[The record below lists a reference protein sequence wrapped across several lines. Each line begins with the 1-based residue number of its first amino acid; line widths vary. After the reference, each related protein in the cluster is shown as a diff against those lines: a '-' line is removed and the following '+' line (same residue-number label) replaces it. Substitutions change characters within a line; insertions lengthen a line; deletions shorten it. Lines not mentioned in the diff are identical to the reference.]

1 VILKGLKS
9 TALIIIT
16 ENKMNFQALPPLSA
30 TIEIWS
36 GGGFMVSFL
45 KKIVW
50 IERLNIFYLGDF
62 DVHGFLT
69 LHQIRSY
76 HPQVKSIMMDFNT
89 FNLYKSEGLTK
100 GESINTE
107 DLQNLTTAK
116 KEVFVFFKEN
126 NFWLE

>member
-16 ENKMNFQALPPLSA
+16 ENKMNFQALPPLPA

-50 IERLNIFYLGDF
+50 IERLN
-62 DVHGFLT
+62 FLFG
-69 LHQIRSY
+69 R
-76 HPQVKSIMMDFNT
+76 F
-89 FNLYKSEGLTK
+89 
-100 GESINTE
+100 
-107 DLQNLTTAK
+107 
-116 KEVFVFFKEN
+116 
-126 NFWLE
+126 